1 MVSMTTSE
9 CLTDTDGYTERLEEE
24 EDEDGFFIEN
34 DGFINSQDDG

>member
-24 EDEDGFFIEN
+24 EEDGFFIEN

>member
-9 CLTDTDGYTERLEEE
+9 CLTDTDGYTEEE

>member
-9 CLTDTDGYTERLEEE
+9 CLTDMDGYTERLKEE
-24 EDEDGFFIEN
+24 EDGFFIEN